1 MPKTVFLVADGM
13 AGWPLDT
20 LGGRTSL
27 QAASTPTLDLLA
39 PKSRVGRCRTV
50 PQGMPP
56 GSDVANMSLLG
67 YDPKEHH
74 TGRGPI
80 EAAAQGLTLNQD
92 DLVWR
97 MNLVELTE
105 LSENGVMLDYSSG
118 HIDTATAAPLVA
130 RLADMAADGPFRPVQ
145 GIQYRHLLVQRGGA
159 GTQAAQLAIRPPHD
173 ILDQSI
179 AQDLAAFASFPEL
192 HAFLFA
198 AHDFLRRDTTSK
210 ATSVWPWGQGQP
222 LTLPSFSERFGLRG
236 AVVSAVDLVKGLGRA
251 AGMDVLEV
259 DGATGLIDTNYEGK
273 VHAALDFLKNGDF
286 VYLHVEAPDE
296 CGHMGD
302 AQLKKR
308 AIELFDERI
317 VAPILAA
324 LTDEDATIVVTCDH
338 FTPVARR
345 THTEDPAPFLVYRTR
360 TPRTDGPFVFDENTA
375 QDTGLFLHEGR
386 ELLPFCLGPEA

>member
-97 MNLVELTE
+97 MNLVEVSE
-105 LSENGVMLDYSSG
+105 LSAQGVMRDYSSG
-118 HIDTATAAPLVA
+118 HITTPVAAPLVA
-130 RLADMAADGPFRPVQ
+130 HIAELAEGGPFQPVQ
-145 GIQYRHLLVQRGGA
+145 GIQYRHLLVQKNGA
-159 GTQAAQLAIRPPHD
+159 RTPAATLHIRPPHD

-179 AQDLAAFASFPEL
+179 APDMATLAEFPALASFMRQA
-192 HAFLFA
+192 HAFLRA
-198 AHDFLRRDTTSK
+198 ETSST
-210 ATSVWPWGQGQP
+210 ANSIWPWGQGRP
-222 LTLPSFSERFGLRG
+222 LSLPPFEHKFGLQG

-251 AGMDVLEV
+251 AGMQVLEV

-273 VHAALDFLKNGDF
+273 VQAGLDFLQHGDF
-286 VYLHVEAPDE
+286 VYIHVEAPDE

-302 AQLKKR
+302 AELKKR
-308 AIELFDERI
+308 AIELFDQRI
-317 VAPILAA
+317 AAPVLAA
-324 LTDEDATIVVTCDH
+324 LQDTEAIIVITCDH

-345 THTEDPAPFLVYRTR
+345 THTEDPVPFLIYST
-360 TPRTDGPFVFDENTA
+360 TAPRTDGPAVFSEATA
-375 QDTGLFLHEGR
+375 GPLVLDAGQDLI
-386 ELLPFCLGPEA
+386 PFALGPAR